1 MMEFHKKLQELRK
14 QKGLTQ
20 EELAKHLYVS
30 RAAISKW
37 EQGRGYPGI
46 DSLKAIASFFS
57 LTVDEL
63 LCSNEVMRIAEAEQ
77 KKKDRGVRDLML
89 GLLDLSVAM
98 LLFLPFFA
106 TRGAGV
112 VQSSSLLALGGVQHY
127 LKVLYFIAVIAMTAW
142 GILTL
147 ALQGCQFA
155 AWARGKAPVSLG
167 LNAAAVLLFVLSLQP
182 YAAVFGFAI
191 LSIKVSILTKR

>member
-155 AWARGKAPVSLG
+155 AWERGKAPVSLG

>member
-1 MMEFHKKLQELRK
+1 LQELRK

>member
-1 MMEFHKKLQELRK
+1 MEFHKKLQELRK

>member
-63 LCSNEVMRIAEAEQ
+63 FCSNEVMRIAEAEQ
-77 KKKDRGVRDLML
+77 KKKDRGIRDLML

-112 VQSSSLLALGGVQHY
+112 VQSSSLLALVGVQHY
-127 LKVLYFIAVIAMTAW
+127 LKVLYVMAVVTMIAW
-142 GILTL
+142 GILML
-147 ALQGCQFA
+147 ALQRCQCTF
-155 AWARGKAPVSLG
+155 WVKGKAPVSLG
-167 LNAAAVLLFVLSLQP
+167 LNAVAVLLFMLSLQP
-182 YAAVFGFAI
+182 YAAVFGFAT
-191 LSIKVSILTKR
+191 LSIKVSILTKQ